1 MLMAFQVLR
10 LLLLILTIQLIVS
23 MEYISSVI
31 FCGIGEIAQF
41 VEQHSKWSTEIAPW
55 LSTVVIATDL
65 IGGCAQKYTYI
76 FTYK

>member
-1 MLMAFQVLR
+1 MVFQVLR

-23 MEYISSVI
+23 MEYSSAI
-31 FCGIGEIAQF
+31 FCGLGEIAQF

>member
-1 MLMAFQVLR
+1 MVFQVLR
-10 LLLLILTIQLIVS
+10 LLLLILTIQVVVS
-23 MEYISSVI
+23 MEYSSPI
-31 FCGIGEIAQF
+31 FCGLGEIAQF

>member
-1 MLMAFQVLR
+1 
-10 LLLLILTIQLIVS
+10 
-23 MEYISSVI
+23 MEYSSAI
-31 FCGIGEIAQF
+31 FCGLGEIAQF

-55 LSTVVIATDL
+55 LSTVVITTDL